1 MKPTPVRTSLK
12 RRHRI
17 RKAILQ
23 WYQTWGRELPWRKTR
38 NPYRILISEI
48 LLQQTQV
55 HRVLQKYPQF
65 LKKFPDL
72 SALARG
78 RRRDVI
84 LAWRGMGYN
93 SRAVRLH
100 LLARQVVEKHH
111 GKLPSSYKELIQ
123 LPGVGKYTANALL
136 SSGWRKNAA
145 VVDIN
150 VRRVFSRI
158 LFSMKTTADLIPE
171 EMSWNIAEDLVPRG
185 NAYTWNQALMD
196 LGATICTKSTPK
208 CDSCPVGAFCF
219 SRKHMRSIRV
229 HLSRSEPSYK
239 GIPNRIHR
247 GKIVEEL
254 RRLNGRRAIPSET
267 LGKRVL
273 TGYTSRN
280 EKWLK
285 GILAGLEKD
294 GLVKSNG
301 KNGERISLA

>member
-1 MKPTPVRTSLK
+1 MGPK

-23 WYQTWGRELPWRKTR
+23 WYGTCGRELPWRKTK
-38 NPYRILISEI
+38 NPYRVLVSEI
-48 LLQQTQV
+48 MLQQTQV

-65 LKKFPDL
+65 LRRFPDFP
-72 SALARG
+72 SLAHG
-78 RRRDVI
+78 RRSNVI

-93 SRAVRLH
+93 NRAVRLH

-111 GKLPSSYKELIQ
+111 GRLPSSYEELIQ
-123 LPGVGKYTANALL
+123 LPGIGRCTANALL
-136 SSGWRKNAA
+136 SLGGRNAAA

-150 VRRVFSRI
+150 VRRVFSRVP
-158 LFSMKTTADLIPE
+158 FAMDTTADLIPE
-171 EMSWNIAEDLVPRG
+171 KVAWTIAEELVPRG

-196 LGATICTKSTPK
+196 LGATICTKSAPK
-208 CDSCPVGAFCF
+208 CGDCPVAKFCS
-219 SRKHMRSIRV
+219 SRKHMRPIRV
-229 HLSRSEPSYK
+229 RLSRSEPSYG

-254 RRLNGRRAIPSET
+254 RRLNGKGGITRET

-273 TGYTSRN
+273 TKYTSRN

-285 GILAGLEKD
+285 GVLAGLEKD
-294 GLVKSNG
+294 GLVKALG